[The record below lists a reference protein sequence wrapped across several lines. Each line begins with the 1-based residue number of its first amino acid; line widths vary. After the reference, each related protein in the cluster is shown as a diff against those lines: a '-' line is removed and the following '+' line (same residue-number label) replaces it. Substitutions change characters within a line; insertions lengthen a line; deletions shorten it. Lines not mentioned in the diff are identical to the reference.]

1 MIDCLYPCF
10 KHWAEHG
17 SVYIMSDPH
26 FEDSD
31 CKLMDKD
38 WISPEEQI
46 AILKSLVHKSDTL
59 IILGDVGN
67 PEYFAQIKAHK
78 VLIKGNHDAGSINYL
93 HNVVIKN
100 FDIEKYS
107 FEEVSEYMHKHY
119 PKCKIDIG
127 VGYHLSC
134 APFEFYMARAD
145 NCLFDEVYEGALC
158 ISEKIILSHEPINLP
173 FMVNIHGHC
182 HDGSRANDYSIN
194 VAANVIGYKP
204 LSLGKLIK
212 DGLVSK
218 VPSIHRICIDN
229 ATEKAKRRKRK

>member
-17 SVYIMSDPH
+17 SIYIMSDPH
-26 FEDSD
+26 FEDND

-78 VLIKGNHDAGSINYL
+78 VLIKGNHDAGSTNYAA
-93 HNVVIKN
+93 
-100 FDIEKYS
+100 F
-107 FEEVSEYMHKHY
+107 
-119 PKCKIDIG
+119 
-127 VGYHLSC
+127 
-134 APFEFYMARAD
+134 
-145 NCLFDEVYEGALC
+145 FDEIYEGALC
-158 ISEKIILSHEPINLP
+158 IAEKIILSHEPIDLP

-182 HDGSRANDYSIN
+182 HDGHHANDYSIN

-204 LSLGKLIK
+204 LSLGKLVK
-212 DGLVSK
+212 NGLVSK